1 MARPQVSH
9 RRCVF
14 FANPR
19 GTLVDGG
26 GGMTLLPKAKYPRER
41 VEELHD
47 EAVRTGALVAP
58 FL

>member
-1 MARPQVSH
+1 MGCGPH
-9 RRCVF
+9 LWE
-14 FANPR
+14 PGR